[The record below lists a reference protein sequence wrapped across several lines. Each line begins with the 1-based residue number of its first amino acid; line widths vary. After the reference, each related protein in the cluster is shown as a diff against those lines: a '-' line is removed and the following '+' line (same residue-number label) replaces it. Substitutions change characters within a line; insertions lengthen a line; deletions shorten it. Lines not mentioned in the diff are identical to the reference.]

1 MAMAGVILGAISLII
16 AAISLITT
24 IVFVGAAV
32 NVLSNM

>member
-1 MAMAGVILGAISLII
+1 MAMAGVILGAIALVV

-24 IVFVGAAV
+24 MMFVGAAV